1 MDNENKK
8 NEPGELS
15 PIRELFRQNE
25 EAYNKH
31 HREVEEQKK
40 VSENETPRPEIPTPD
55 YNEPKLAEQQPE
67 VNNTPEEK
75 KKGIKGLF
83 QRLHEIITQP
93 EDYSFSTD
101 DEVEEF
107 KDIFSAEEPD
117 YLNKYKEKA
126 DDGLPEIIDEPEPV
140 KKEELYASETVLF
153 SAVSDDEGDEVVYD
167 EKPSDTKQNDEKQN
181 EDNPEKKAEPSEP
194 VKFGISLNDILKAKN
209 SAAVGSLV
217 TINAPLVGSSENTVS
232 NDDNKEDISVK
243 SVNDQKDETPVKAD
257 ELSHDK
263 QEVTPVKTDELSHDK
278 QNVTPVKADEL
289 SHDKQEV
296 TPVKADELSHDKQ
309 EVTSV
314 KADELSHDK
323 QEVTPVKTDE
333 LSHDKQEVT
342 LVKTDELSH
351 DKQKKTVIPP
361 PPKVDELS
369 HQTDVISAP
378 NFTERKNKE
387 PMVYHHYN
395 SKPFIV
401 MAGKF
406 TKTVRGEYEN
416 IRRIKGIT
424 PPSPPDKPKI
434 TKQPSP
440 PKAETKVS
448 EKTPEKPKKAEIKSS
463 EKQPIKFKGKK
474 KFSWKKLNIFAVDD
488 DSFDDEDE
496 FIEKPP
502 EIVDYDSP
510 EEASAIKN
518 DINSTFSKVFA
529 RTIILC
535 FTSVFSIILAVLNQL
550 LPEIFRS
557 WIHNGWLVYG
567 IANFILFAVS
577 VFAERY
583 TIANGLLCLRHVKG
597 NSDTAVAMTS
607 LAAAIQAVTAIFS
620 PGLYVSGTY
629 HLYVCLAITA
639 LLFNSFG
646 KLLIIKRTADNFRFL
661 QSKQANFA
669 GKIFTDS
676 VNADNFVNG
685 MPVQRPIIAYSKRS
699 EFMSNFLHL
708 SNSSDPVEDS
718 ASYIAP
724 FAAILS
730 ILTGI
735 VYGILNN
742 DFFGAA
748 SSFVLTSFITA
759 PLCCLIAINIPLKNL
774 CSSTLKKGAM
784 VAGYESVRQF
794 SDTNAVMIDYT
805 DLYPKENIILAGVRA
820 ANESKMRFALEAAAA
835 VTFAVKGSMSN
846 IFETIIQDRI
856 NRLPQVDSVSYE
868 EKKGLKGWIGTQR
881 ILLGNR
887 ELLEKHNITIPDD
900 IAQTAEKYHN
910 AGNEINYISISGEL
924 IAIFILTYKVDR
936 EIADLLREL
945 TENGVNI
952 IVRTIDQNV
961 TAEKIANDFHILR
974 RCVNVLTT
982 GMGNVCHKE
991 LCSKEK
997 TTRAYVVTNGRISA
1011 LASAIVGCIKV
1022 NAGVKIANIIQ
1033 MISVV
1038 MGFFAATGISMISG
1052 FAKLG
1057 NIEALLYTVFWCGM
1071 LILLS
1076 AIARKLTS

>member
-243 SVNDQKDETPVKAD
+243 SVNDQKDETP
-257 ELSHDK
+257 
-263 QEVTPVKTDELSHDK
+263 
-278 QNVTPVKADEL
+278 
-289 SHDKQEV
+289 
-296 TPVKADELSHDKQ
+296 
-309 EVTSV
+309 V

-936 EIADLLREL
+936 EIADSLREL